1 MGGAQ
6 AAVHKPPRTQG
17 DNIASIN
24 PSARKKRPD
33 RGCVGAAWLRRPA
46 AIFNQN
52 PFEYNGR
59 LLRASN
65 HLLQTKN
72 YKLQTQKEAMT
83 KPVLLKCYSEDR
95 NGILQEG

>member
-33 RGCVGAAWLRRPA
+33 RGCVGAAWLRRSA
-46 AIFNQN
+46 AIYCN
-52 PFEYNGR
+52 
-59 LLRASN
+59 
-65 HLLQTKN
+65 
-72 YKLQTQKEAMT
+72 LQTQKEVMT
-83 KPVLLKCYSEDR
+83 KPVLLRCYSEDR
-95 NGILQEG
+95 TCISQEG